1 MKQEYKVK
9 EVFDKNA
16 KTIDDKLKEV
26 FITFLLE
33 KINKQM
39 LKYSDKQY
47 IIGLLNWNGG
57 SLLLLEKEVI

>member
-33 KINKQM
+33 KINK
-39 LKYSDKQY
+39 
-47 IIGLLNWNGG
+47 
-57 SLLLLEKEVI
+57 